1 MRYQFN
7 KRNLITLILGL
18 ISVTLLIFI
27 SKKSSGK
34 VRIIRRNAT
43 SLFLDNILDQ
53 MDIHNGI
60 YLVDTTRMK
69 KPEKKRQ
76 LTLRQACAI
85 ESAALSNPHDKIY
98 IIFVSPQP
106 LDSID
111 FTEELEILNS
121 YPNIHPLS
129 LNLVQFVID
138 TPLEKLIGNG
148 DIFDSI
154 FIKSHTSDVLRM
166 LLIWKYGGT
175 YLDSDMIVRLEL
187 NQLPQNYICKDH
199 GYLNGAIINLDTKR
213 GKKFAEIFMKD
224 MLENFNGT
232 VWGSVGPDIFLR
244 VMSKICGTSV
254 VREMRNCDGFN
265 LLPDEFCYPIK
276 GVNWMELF
284 DESSSNSK
292 RVMDKVEYSYV
303 VHFWNKLSQKELLKC
318 DSKAVS

>member
-7 KRNLITLILGL
+7 KRNLITLVLGL
-18 ISVTLLIFI
+18 ILVLFLILI
-27 SKKSSGK
+27 LKQPSGK
-34 VRIIRRNAT
+34 IRTIRRNAT
-43 SLFLDNILDQ
+43 SLILDNILNQ

-69 KPEKKRQ
+69 KPQKKRQ

-85 ESAALSNPHDKIY
+85 ESAALTNPHDKIY

-111 FTEELEILNS
+111 FTEELEILHS

-138 TPLEKLIGNG
+138 TPLEKLISSSS
-148 DIFDSI
+148 IFDSI
-154 FIKSHTSDVLRM
+154 FIKSHTSDALR
-166 LLIWKYGGT
+166 LLLLWKYGGT
-175 YLDSDMIVRLEL
+175 YIDMDMIVRLEL
-187 NQLPQNYICKDH
+187 NQLPPNYICKDH
-199 GYLNGAIINLDTKR
+199 GFLNGAIINLDTKR
-213 GKKFAEIFMKD
+213 GRNFAEIFMKD

-232 VWGSVGPDIFLR
+232 AWGTNGPEMLER
-244 VMSKICGTSV
+244 VMSELCGTKV
-254 VREMRNCDGFN
+254 VREMRDCDGFN

-276 GVNWMELF
+276 GVDWIELF
-284 DESSSNSK
+284 DEGSIST
-292 RVMDKVEYSYV
+292 RVMNKVEYSYA

-318 DSKAVS
+318 DSKAVG